1 MASVNIPIISEFDA
15 KGTQKAIKEF
25 QSLEGASAK
34 ASFAIKKA
42 ALPAAAAI
50 AGLGVA
56 LVGATK
62 AAMEDQ
68 AEQVQLAL
76 VLQNVTGATDE
87 QVKATEDMISKMSL
101 ASGVAD
107 SELRPA
113 LAVLTRG
120 TKDIAE
126 ANKALALAQDISASS
141 GASLS
146 QVSDALA
153 MAYGG
158 NMKALGAL
166 SPGIKA
172 MIKDGASL
180 DDVMNVLGGTF
191 GGASDAAAATAE
203 GGMKR
208 LGIALA
214 ETKESI
220 GAALIPIVEALM
232 PHLIAF
238 GAWAQD
244 NTKVFLI
251 VAGAIGGIAAT
262 ILILNTAMKV
272 YAAGQMIVN
281 GVVAIFNALLLANPI
296 TLIILA
302 IVAFIAILAALY
314 FKFET
319 VRKIVDTVF
328 QAMLAGGKAVFDG
341 LTTYFSAIFNIYKSL
356 FNGIA
361 KLWNNTVGKL
371 SFEIPSWVPA
381 IGGKGFSVPDIPYLA
396 DGGIVT
402 GPTLAMI
409 GERGPEAV
417 IPLSG
422 RGGGMGGNYTINING
437 GLGSSSDIGT
447 AVVNA
452 IRAFNRT
459 NGPANIQVA

>member
-1 MASVNIPIISEFDA
+1 MGVILPIISEFDA
-15 KGTQKAIKEF
+15 KGTQKAMKEF
-25 QSLEGASAK
+25 QKLEGASAK
-34 ASFAIKKA
+34 ASFAMKKA

-50 AGLGVA
+50 AGIGIA

-76 VLQNVTGATDE
+76 ALQNVTGATE
-87 QVKATEDMISKMSL
+87 AQVKASEDMISKMSL

-113 LAVLTRG
+113 LASLVRG
-120 TKDIAE
+120 TKDIEE
-126 ANKALALAQDISASS
+126 ANRALALAQDISAGS
-141 GASLS
+141 GKDLAT
-146 QVSDALA
+146 VSDALA
-153 MAYGG
+153 KAYGG
-158 NMKALGAL
+158 NMKGLAAL
-166 SPGIKA
+166 SPEIKA

-180 DDVMNVLGGTF
+180 EDVMNVLGGSF

-220 GAALIPIVEALM
+220 GAALLPAVEAIL
-232 PHLIAF
+232 PVLLKFA
-238 GAWAQD
+238 GWAQE
-244 NTKVFLI
+244 NTKTLLI
-251 VAGAIGGIAAT
+251 ITGAIAGVSAAVLLFNAAVGIAT
-262 ILILNTAMKV
+262 VVNTLFALSLTAAQLAMFGFV
-272 YAAGQMIVN
+272 TLGIALVIAALV
-281 GVVAIFNALLLANPI
+281 
-296 TLIILA
+296 
-302 IVAFIAILAALY
+302 ALY

-328 QAMLAGGKAVFDG
+328 DAMLAGGKAVFNG
-341 LTTYFSAIFNIYKSL
+341 LTTYFTAIFNIYKSL

-371 SFEIPSWVPA
+371 SFEIPSWVPG
-381 IGGKGFSVPDIPYLA
+381 IGGKGFSVPNIPYLA
-396 DGGIVT
+396 EGGIVT

-417 IPLSG
+417 IPLS
-422 RGGGMGGNYTINING
+422 RSGGGMGNYTINITG
-437 GLGSSSDIGT
+437 GLGSSAEIGT

-452 IRAFNRT
+452 IRAFNRQ
-459 NGPANIQVA
+459 NGPANIAVA

>member
-34 ASFAIKKA
+34 ASHVMKKA

-50 AGLGVA
+50 AGLGFA

-76 VLQNVTGATDE
+76 ALKNVTGATDA
-87 QVKATEDMISKMSL
+87 QVKASEDMISKMSL

-180 DDVMNVLGGTF
+180 EDVMNVLGESF
-191 GGASDAAAATAE
+191 GGASAAAAATAE

-208 LGIALA
+208 LGIAFA
-214 ETKESI
+214 ETKESL
-220 GAALIPIVEALM
+220 GAALLPALEAVL
-232 PHLIAF
+232 PVLIAF

-244 NTKVFLI
+244 NTKTILL
-251 VAGAIGGIAAT
+251 VAGAIASVSAAVLVFNAAVSIATLINTLFALSLTAAQIAMVGFITLGIAV
-262 ILILNTAMKV
+262 LI
-272 YAAGQMIVN
+272 AALV
-281 GVVAIFNALLLANPI
+281 
-296 TLIILA
+296 
-302 IVAFIAILAALY
+302 ALY

-319 VRKIVDTVF
+319 VRKVVDTVI
-328 QAMLAGGKAVFDG
+328 DG
-341 LTTYFSAIFNIYKSL
+341 IVIGTKFAFNALTTYFNFVLGVYKNIFNS
-356 FNGIA
+356 IA
-361 KLWNNTVGKL
+361 KLWNNTIGSL
-371 SFEIPSWVPA
+371 SFEFPDWVPGL
-381 IGGKGFSVPDIPYLA
+381 GGKGFSVPDIPYLA

-422 RGGGMGGNYTINING
+422 RNSGMGGNYTINING
-437 GLGSSSDIGT
+437 GLGSSAEIGT

-452 IRAFNRT
+452 IRAFNRQ
-459 NGPANIQVA
+459 NGPANIAVA

>member
-1 MASVNIPIISEFDA
+1 MGVILPIISEFDA

-25 QSLEGASAK
+25 QNLEGTSAK
-34 ASFAIKKA
+34 ASFAMKKA

-50 AGLGVA
+50 AGIGFA
-56 LVGATK
+56 LAGATK

-76 VLQNVTGATDE
+76 ALTNVTGATE
-87 QVKATEDMISKMSL
+87 AQVKASEDMISKMSL

-113 LAVLTRG
+113 LASLVRG
-120 TKDIAE
+120 TKDIEE
-126 ANKALALAQDISASS
+126 ANKALALAQDVAAGS
-141 GASLS
+141 GKDLAT
-146 QVSDALA
+146 VSDAIA
-153 MAYGG
+153 KAYGG
-158 NMKALGAL
+158 NMKGLQAL
-166 SPGIKA
+166 SPEIKA

-180 DDVMNVLGGTF
+180 EDVMNVLGGSF

-220 GAALIPIVEALM
+220 GAALLPVVEAIL
-232 PHLIAF
+232 PVLLKFA
-238 GAWAQD
+238 GWAQD
-244 NTKVFLI
+244 NTKTLLI
-251 VAGAIGGIAAT
+251 IAGAIAGVSAAVLLFNTAVGIAT
-262 ILILNTAMKV
+262 LVNTLFALSLTAAQLAMV
-272 YAAGQMIVN
+272 G
-281 GVVAIFNALLLANPI
+281 FI
-296 TLIILA
+296 TLG
-302 IVAFIAILAALY
+302 IAVLIAALVALY
-314 FKFET
+314 FKFDI

-328 QAMLAGGKAVFDG
+328 DAMLAGGKAVFNG
-341 LTTYFSAIFNIYKSL
+341 LTTYFTGVFNIYKDL

-361 KLWNNTVGKL
+361 KLWNSTVGKL
-371 SFEIPSWVPA
+371 SFNIPSWVPG
-381 IGGKGFSVPDIPYLA
+381 IGGKGFSVPNIPYLA
-396 DGGIVT
+396 EGGIVT

-422 RGGGMGGNYTINING
+422 RNSGMGGNYTINING
-437 GLGSSSDIGT
+437 GLGSSAEIGT

-452 IRAFNRT
+452 IRAFNRQ
-459 NGPANIQVA
+459 NGPANIAVA

>member
-25 QSLEGASAK
+25 QSLEGASKK

-42 ALPAAAAI
+42 AVPAAAAI
-50 AGLGVA
+50 AGLGFA

-76 VLQNVTGATDE
+76 ALENVTGATDE
-87 QVKATEDMISKMSL
+87 QIKATEDMISKMSL

-113 LAVLTRG
+113 FASLVRG
-120 TKDIAE
+120 TKDIAT
-126 ANKALALAQDISASS
+126 ATDALALAQDISAGS
-141 GASLS
+141 GKDLAT
-146 QVSDALA
+146 VSDALA
-153 MAYGG
+153 KAYGG
-158 NMKALGAL
+158 NMKGLQAL
-166 SPGIKA
+166 SPEIKA
-172 MIKDGASL
+172 MIKDGATL
-180 DDVMNVLGGTF
+180 EDVINVLGGSF
-191 GGASDAAAATAE
+191 GGASAAAANTAE

-220 GAALIPIVEALM
+220 GAALIPVVEALL
-232 PHLIAF
+232 PYLIAF
-238 GAWAQD
+238 GDWAQN
-244 NTKVFLI
+244 NTQVFLI
-251 VAGAIGGIAAT
+251 IAGAIGGIAAV
-262 ILILNTAMKV
+262 ILTLNAAMKV
-272 YAAGQMIVN
+272 YAAAQMIVN
-281 GVVAIFNALLLANPI
+281 GVVTVFNALLLANPI
-296 TLIILA
+296 TLIALA
-302 IVAFIAILAALY
+302 IVAFIAVLAALY
-314 FKFET
+314 VKFDS
-319 VRKIVDTVF
+319 VRKVVDTVF
-328 QAMLAGGKAVFDG
+328 KGMLTGGKAVFDG
-341 LTTYFSAIFNIYKSL
+341 LTKYFTAIFNIYKSL

-361 KLWNNTVGKL
+361 KLWNGTVGKL
-371 SFEIPSWVPA
+371 EFEIPSWIPV
-381 IGGKGFSVPDIPYLA
+381 IGGKGFSVPEIPMLA

-422 RGGGMGGNYTINING
+422 RGGGGMGNYTINING
-437 GLGSSSDIGT
+437 GLGSSAEIGT

-452 IRAFNRT
+452 IRAFNRQ
-459 NGPANIQVA
+459 NGPANIAVA

>member
-1 MASVNIPIISEFDA
+1 MGVILPIISEFDA

-25 QSLEGASAK
+25 QKLEGASAK
-34 ASFAIKKA
+34 AQFAIKKA
-42 ALPAAAAI
+42 AVPAAAAL

-76 VLQNVTGATDE
+76 ALSNVTGATDA
-87 QVKATEDMISKMSL
+87 QIKAEEDMITKMSL

-113 LAVLTRG
+113 LAALTRG
-120 TKDIAE
+120 TKDIEE
-126 ANKALALAQDISASS
+126 ANKALALAQDISAGS
-141 GASLS
+141 GKDLAT
-146 QVSDALA
+146 VSDALA
-153 MAYGG
+153 KAYGG
-158 NMKALGAL
+158 NMKGLAAL
-166 SPGIKA
+166 SPEIKA

-180 DDVMNVLGGTF
+180 EEVMNVLGGSF
-191 GGASDAAAATAE
+191 GGASAAAAATAE

-208 LGIALA
+208 LNIALA

-220 GAALIPIVEALM
+220 GAALIPAVEALL
-232 PHLIAF
+232 PYLIAF
-238 GAWAQD
+238 GAWAQE

-251 VAGAIGGIAAT
+251 VAGTIASLSIAILA
-262 ILILNTAMKV
+262 LNFGLKV
-272 YAAGQMIVN
+272 YAAYQIVAN
-281 GVVAIFNALLLANPI
+281 GALAAFSALLFANPI
-296 TLIILA
+296 TLVIVA

-319 VRKIVDTVF
+319 VRKIVNTVF
-328 QAMLAGGKAVFDG
+328 DAMLAGGKAVFDG
-341 LTTYFSAIFNIYKSL
+341 LTTYFTAIFNIYKSL

-381 IGGKGFSVPDIPYLA
+381 IGGKGFSVPNIPYLA

-422 RGGGMGGNYTINING
+422 RGGGMGNYTINITG
-437 GLGSSSDIGT
+437 GLGSSAEIGT

-452 IRAFNRT
+452 IRAFNRQ
-459 NGPANIQVA
+459 NGPANIAVA

>member
-1 MASVNIPIISEFDA
+1 
-15 KGTQKAIKEF
+15 
-25 QSLEGASAK
+25 
-34 ASFAIKKA
+34 
-42 ALPAAAAI
+42 
-50 AGLGVA
+50 
-56 LVGATK
+56 
-62 AAMEDQ
+62 
-68 AEQVQLAL
+68 
-76 VLQNVTGATDE
+76 
-87 QVKATEDMISKMSL
+87 MISKMSL

-220 GAALIPIVEALM
+220 GAALIPVVEALL
-232 PHLIAF
+232 PPLLAF
-238 GAWAQD
+238 GAWAQE

-251 VAGAIGGIAAT
+251 VAGAIGGIAVT
-262 ILILNTAMKV
+262 ILALNAAMKV
-272 YAAGQMIVN
+272 YAAAQMIVN
-281 GVVAIFNALLLANPI
+281 GVVAIFNALLLANPV
-296 TLIILA
+296 TLVILA

-314 FKFET
+314 FKFEV
-319 VRKIVDTVF
+319 VRKVVDTVF
-328 QAMLAGGKAVFDG
+328 QVMLAGGKAVFDG
-341 LTTYFSAIFNIYKSL
+341 LSTYFTGLYNIFKTL

-371 SFEIPSWVPA
+371 AFKIPSWVPGL
-381 IGGKGFSVPDIPYLA
+381 GGFGFEVPNIPYLA
-396 DGGIVT
+396 EGGIVT

-422 RGGGMGGNYTINING
+422 RNSGMGGNYTINITG
-437 GLGSSSDIGT
+437 GLSSSADIGK

-452 IRAFNRT
+452 IRQFNLT

>member
-25 QSLEGASAK
+25 QSLEGASKK

-42 ALPAAAAI
+42 AVPAAAAI
-50 AGLGVA
+50 AGLGFA

-76 VLQNVTGATDE
+76 ALENVTGATDD
-87 QVKATEDMISKMSL
+87 QIKATEDMISKMSL

-113 LAVLTRG
+113 FASLVRG
-120 TKDIAE
+120 TKDIAT
-126 ANKALALAQDISASS
+126 ATDALALAQDISAGS
-141 GASLS
+141 GKDLAT
-146 QVSDALA
+146 VSDALA
-153 MAYGG
+153 KAYGG
-158 NMKALGAL
+158 NMKGLQAL
-166 SPGIKA
+166 SPEIKA

-180 DDVMNVLGGTF
+180 EDVINVLGGSF
-191 GGASDAAAATAE
+191 GGASAAAAATAE

-220 GAALIPIVEALM
+220 GAALIPVVEALL
-232 PHLIAF
+232 PYLTAF
-238 GAWAQD
+238 GAWAQE

-251 VAGAIGGIAAT
+251 IAGAIGGIAAT
-262 ILILNTAMKV
+262 ILTLNAAMKV
-272 YAAGQMIVN
+272 YAAAQMIVN
-281 GVVAIFNALLLANPI
+281 GVVAVFNALLIANPV
-296 TLIILA
+296 TLIVLA
-302 IVAFIAILAALY
+302 IVAFIAILTALY
-314 FKFET
+314 FKFDS

-328 QAMLAGGKAVFDG
+328 QGMLKGGKAVFDG
-341 LTTYFSAIFNIYKSL
+341 LSTYFTAIFNIYKTL

-361 KLWNNTVGKL
+361 KLWNGTVGKL
-371 SFEIPSWVPA
+371 AFNIPSWVPV
-381 IGGKGFSVPDIPYLA
+381 IGGKGFEVPEIPMLG

-402 GPTLAMI
+402 GPTLALI

-417 IPLSG
+417 VPLSG
-422 RGGGMGGNYTINING
+422 RGGGMGNYTINING
-437 GLGSSSDIGT
+437 GLGSSAEIGT

-452 IRAFNRT
+452 IRAFNRQ
-459 NGPANIQVA
+459 NGPANIAVA

>member
-25 QSLEGASAK
+25 QSLEGASKK

-42 ALPAAAAI
+42 AVPAAAAI
-50 AGLGVA
+50 AGLGFA

-76 VLQNVTGATDE
+76 ALENVTGATDE
-87 QVKATEDMISKMSL
+87 QIKATEDMISKMSL

-113 LAVLTRG
+113 FASLVRG
-120 TKDIAE
+120 TKDIAT
-126 ANKALALAQDISASS
+126 ATDALALAQDISAGS
-141 GASLS
+141 GKDLAT
-146 QVSDALA
+146 VSDALA
-153 MAYGG
+153 KAYGG
-158 NMKALGAL
+158 NMKGLQAL
-166 SPGIKA
+166 SPEIKA
-172 MIKDGASL
+172 MIKDGATL
-180 DDVMNVLGGTF
+180 EDVINVLGGSF
-191 GGASDAAAATAE
+191 GGASAAAANTAE

-220 GAALIPIVEALM
+220 GAALIPVVEALL
-232 PHLIAF
+232 PYLIAF
-238 GAWAQD
+238 GDWAQN
-244 NTKVFLI
+244 NTQVFLI
-251 VAGAIGGIAAT
+251 IAGAIGGIAAV
-262 ILILNTAMKV
+262 ILTLNAAMKV
-272 YAAGQMIVN
+272 YAAAQMIVN
-281 GVVAIFNALLLANPI
+281 GVVTVFNALLLANPI
-296 TLIILA
+296 TLIALA
-302 IVAFIAILAALY
+302 IVAFIAVLAALY
-314 FKFET
+314 IKFDS

-328 QAMLAGGKAVFDG
+328 KGMLKGGKAVFDG
-341 LTTYFSAIFNIYKSL
+341 LTTYFTAIFNIYKSL

-361 KLWNNTVGKL
+361 KLWNGTVGKL
-371 SFEIPSWVPA
+371 AFNIPSWVPV
-381 IGGKGFSVPDIPYLA
+381 IGGKGFEVPEIPMLA

-422 RGGGMGGNYTINING
+422 RGGGMGNYTINING
-437 GLGSSSDIGT
+437 GLGSSAEIGT

-452 IRAFNRT
+452 IRAFNRQ
-459 NGPANIQVA
+459 NGPANIAVA

>member
-1 MASVNIPIISEFDA
+1 MAVILPIISEFDA
-15 KGTQKAIKEF
+15 KGTSKAIKEF

-34 ASFAIKKA
+34 ASFVMKKA

-50 AGLGVA
+50 AGIGFA
-56 LVGATK
+56 LAGATK

-76 VLQNVTGATDE
+76 ALQNVTGATDA
-87 QVKATEDMISKMSL
+87 QVKASEEMISKMSL

-113 LAVLTRG
+113 LASLVRG
-120 TKDIAE
+120 TKDIEE
-126 ANKALALAQDISASS
+126 ANRALALAQDISAGS
-141 GASLS
+141 GKDLAT
-146 QVSDALA
+146 VSDALA
-153 MAYGG
+153 KAYGG
-158 NMKALGAL
+158 NMKGLQAL
-166 SPGIKA
+166 SPEIKA

-180 DDVMNVLGGTF
+180 EDVMNVLGGSF
-191 GGASDAAAATAE
+191 GGASEAAANTAQ

-238 GAWAQD
+238 GAWAQE

-281 GVVAIFNALLLANPI
+281 GVVAIFNALLALNPI
-296 TLIILA
+296 GLVILA

-314 FKFET
+314 FKFES
-319 VRKIVDTVF
+319 VRKVVDTVF
-328 QAMLAGGKAVFDG
+328 QVMLAGGKAVFDG
-341 LTTYFSAIFNIYKSL
+341 LTTYFTGVFNIFKML

-361 KLWNNTVGKL
+361 KMWNNTVGKL
-371 SFEIPSWVPA
+371 SFEFPSWV
-381 IGGKGFSVPDIPYLA
+381 IGLGGKGFSVPNIPYLA
-396 DGGIVT
+396 EGGIVT

-409 GERGPEAV
+409 GENGPEAV
-417 IPLSG
+417 IPLTG
-422 RGGGMGGNYTINING
+422 RNSGMGGNYTINITG
-437 GLGSSSDIGT
+437 GLSSSADIGK

-452 IRAFNRT
+452 IRQFNLT

>member
-1 MASVNIPIISEFDA
+1 MGVILPIISEFDA

-25 QSLEGASAK
+25 QNLEGTSAK
-34 ASFAIKKA
+34 ASFAMKKA

-50 AGLGVA
+50 AGIGIA

-76 VLQNVTGATDE
+76 ALTNVTGATDA
-87 QVKATEDMISKMSL
+87 QIKAEEDMISKMSL

-113 LAVLTRG
+113 LAALTRG
-120 TKDIAE
+120 TKDIEE
-126 ANKALALAQDISASS
+126 ANKALALAQDISAGS
-141 GASLS
+141 GKDLAT
-146 QVSDALA
+146 VSDALA
-153 MAYGG
+153 KAYGG
-158 NMKALGAL
+158 NMKGLAAL
-166 SPGIKA
+166 SPEIKA
-172 MIKDGASL
+172 VIKDGASL
-180 DDVMNVLGGTF
+180 EDVMNVLGGSF

-220 GAALIPIVEALM
+220 GAALLPVVEAIL
-232 PHLIAF
+232 PVLLKFA
-238 GAWAQD
+238 GWAQD
-244 NTKVFLI
+244 NTKTLLI
-251 VAGAIGGIAAT
+251 IAGAIAGVSAAVLLFNTAVGIAT
-262 ILILNTAMKV
+262 LVNTLFALSLTAAQLAMV
-272 YAAGQMIVN
+272 G
-281 GVVAIFNALLLANPI
+281 FI
-296 TLIILA
+296 TLG
-302 IVAFIAILAALY
+302 IAVLIAALVALY
-314 FKFET
+314 FKFDI

-328 QAMLAGGKAVFDG
+328 DAMLAGGKAVFNG
-341 LTTYFSAIFNIYKSL
+341 LTTYFTGVFNIYKDL

-361 KLWNNTVGKL
+361 KLWNSTVGKL
-371 SFEIPSWVPA
+371 SFNIPSWVPG
-381 IGGKGFSVPDIPYLA
+381 IGGKGFSVPNIPYLA
-396 DGGIVT
+396 EGGIVT

-422 RGGGMGGNYTINING
+422 RGGGMGGNYTINITG
-437 GLGSSSDIGT
+437 GLGSSAEIGT

-452 IRAFNRT
+452 IRAFNRQ
-459 NGPANIQVA
+459 NGPANIAVA

>member
-25 QSLEGASAK
+25 QSLEGASKK

-42 ALPAAAAI
+42 AVPAAAAI
-50 AGLGVA
+50 AGLGFA

-76 VLQNVTGATDE
+76 TLENVTGATDD
-87 QVKATEDMISKMSL
+87 QIKATEDMISKMSL

-113 LAVLTRG
+113 LASLVRG
-120 TKDIAE
+120 TKDIEE
-126 ANKALALAQDISASS
+126 ANKALALAQDISAGS
-141 GASLS
+141 GKDLAT
-146 QVSDALA
+146 VSDALA
-153 MAYGG
+153 KAYGG
-158 NMKALGAL
+158 NMKGLAAL
-166 SPGIKA
+166 SPEIKM

-180 DDVMNVLGGTF
+180 EEVMNVLGGTF
-191 GGASDAAAATAE
+191 GGASAAAAETAE

-220 GAALIPIVEALM
+220 GAALIPVVEALL
-232 PHLIAF
+232 PPLLAF
-238 GAWAQD
+238 GAWAQE
-244 NTKVFLI
+244 NTQVFLI
-251 VAGAIGGIAAT
+251 VAGAIGGIALT
-262 ILILNTAMKV
+262 ILALNAAMKV
-272 YAAGQMIVN
+272 YAAAQMIVN
-281 GVVAIFNALLLANPI
+281 GVVAVFNALLLANPV
-296 TLIILA
+296 TLIVLA
-302 IVAFIAILAALY
+302 IVAFIAILTALY
-314 FKFET
+314 FKFDT

-328 QAMLAGGKAVFDG
+328 KGMLAGGKAVFDG
-341 LTTYFSAIFNIYKSL
+341 LTTYFSGVFAIFKTL
-356 FNGIA
+356 FNAIA
-361 KLWNNTVGKL
+361 KLWNNTIGKL
-371 SFEIPSWVPA
+371 SFSVPDWVPGL
-381 IGGKGFSVPDIPYLA
+381 GGKGFDVPNIPMLA

-409 GERGPEAV
+409 GESGPEAV

-422 RGGGMGGNYTINING
+422 RGGGMGNYTINITG
-437 GLGSSSDIGT
+437 GLGSSAEIGT

-452 IRAFNRT
+452 IRAFNRQ
-459 NGPANIQVA
+459 NGPANIAVA

>member
-1 MASVNIPIISEFDA
+1 MAVILPIISEFDA
-15 KGTQKAIKEF
+15 KGTSRAVKEF
-25 QSLEGASAK
+25 QKLEGASAK
-34 ASFAIKKA
+34 ASFAMKKA

-50 AGLGVA
+50 AGIGFA

-76 VLQNVTGATDE
+76 ALENVTGATDA
-87 QVKATEDMISKMSL
+87 QIKASEDMISKMSL

-113 LAVLTRG
+113 LASLVRG
-120 TKDIAE
+120 TKDIEE
-126 ANKALALAQDISASS
+126 ANRALALAQDVAAGS
-141 GASLS
+141 GKDLAT
-146 QVSDALA
+146 VSDAIA
-153 MAYGG
+153 KAYGG

-166 SPGIKA
+166 SPEIKM

-180 DDVMNVLGGTF
+180 EDVMNVLGGSF
-191 GGASDAAAATAE
+191 GGASAAAAATAE

-220 GAALIPIVEALM
+220 GAALLPAVEAIL
-232 PHLIAF
+232 PVLLKFA
-238 GAWAQD
+238 GWAQN
-244 NTKVFLI
+244 NTKTLLI
-251 VAGAIGGIAAT
+251 IAGAIAGVSAAV
-262 ILILNTAMKV
+262 L
-272 YAAGQMIVN
+272 
-281 GVVAIFNALLLANPI
+281 IFNAAVGIATVVNTLFALSLTAAQLAMVGFI
-296 TLIILA
+296 TLG
-302 IVAFIAILAALY
+302 IALVIAALVALY
-314 FKFET
+314 FKFDI

-328 QAMLAGGKAVFDG
+328 DAMLIGGKAVFQG
-341 LTTYFSAIFNIYKSL
+341 LTTYFTGVYNIFKTL

-361 KLWNNTVGKL
+361 TLWNNTVGKL
-371 SFEIPSWVPA
+371 SFKIPSWVPGL
-381 IGGKGFSVPDIPYLA
+381 GGFGFSVPEIPYLA

-422 RGGGMGGNYTINING
+422 RGGGMGNYTINITG
-437 GLGSSSDIGT
+437 GLGSSAEIGT

-452 IRAFNRT
+452 IRAFNRQ

>member
-1 MASVNIPIISEFDA
+1 MGVILPIISEFDA

-25 QSLEGASAK
+25 QKLEGASAK
-34 ASFAIKKA
+34 AQFAIKKA
-42 ALPAAAAI
+42 ALPAAAAV
-50 AGLGVA
+50 AGLGLA

-76 VLQNVTGATDE
+76 ALQNVTGATDA
-87 QVKATEDMISKMSL
+87 QVKASEEMISKMSL

-113 LAVLTRG
+113 LASLVRG
-120 TKDIAE
+120 TKDIEE
-126 ANKALALAQDISASS
+126 ANRALALAQDISAGS
-141 GASLS
+141 GKDLAT
-146 QVSDALA
+146 VSDALA
-153 MAYGG
+153 KAYGG
-158 NMKALGAL
+158 NMKGLQAL
-166 SPGIKA
+166 SPEIKA

-180 DDVMNVLGGTF
+180 EDVMNVLGGSF
-191 GGASDAAAATAE
+191 GGASEAAANTAQ

-238 GAWAQD
+238 GAWAQE

-281 GVVAIFNALLLANPI
+281 GVVAIFNALLALNPI
-296 TLIILA
+296 GLVILA

-314 FKFET
+314 FKFES
-319 VRKIVDTVF
+319 VRKVVDTVF
-328 QAMLAGGKAVFDG
+328 QVMLAGGKAVFDG
-341 LTTYFSAIFNIYKSL
+341 LTTYFTGVFNIFKML

-361 KLWNNTVGKL
+361 KMWNNTVGKL
-371 SFEIPSWVPA
+371 SFEFPSWV
-381 IGGKGFSVPDIPYLA
+381 IGLGGKGFSVPNIPYLA
-396 DGGIVT
+396 EGGIVT

-409 GERGPEAV
+409 GENGPEAV
-417 IPLSG
+417 IPLTG
-422 RGGGMGGNYTINING
+422 RNSGMGGNYTINITG
-437 GLGSSSDIGT
+437 GLSSSADIGK

-452 IRAFNRT
+452 IRQFNLT

>member
-1 MASVNIPIISEFDA
+1 MAVILPIISEFNA

-34 ASFAIKKA
+34 AQFAIKKA
-42 ALPAAAAI
+42 AVPAAAAL
-50 AGLGVA
+50 AGIGLA

-62 AAMEDQ
+62 AAMDDQ

-76 VLQNVTGATDE
+76 ALTNVTDASE
-87 QVKATEDMISKMSL
+87 AQIKAEEDMISKMSL

-113 LAVLTRG
+113 LAALTRG
-120 TKDIAE
+120 THDIEE
-126 ANKALALAQDISASS
+126 ANKALALAQDISAGS
-141 GASLS
+141 GKDLAT
-146 QVSDALA
+146 VSDALA
-153 MAYGG
+153 KAYGG
-158 NMKALGAL
+158 NFKALGAL
-166 SPGIKA
+166 SPEIKS

-180 DDVMNVLGGTF
+180 DDIMNVLGGSF
-191 GGASDAAAATAE
+191 GGASDAAAATAA

-208 LGIALA
+208 LGIALS

-238 GAWAQD
+238 GAWAQEH
-244 NTKVFLI
+244 TKVFLI

-272 YAAGQMIVN
+272 YAAAQMIVN
-281 GVVAIFNALLLANPI
+281 GVVAIFNALLVANPI
-296 TLIILA
+296 TLVILA

-314 FKFET
+314 FKFDV
-319 VRKIVDTVF
+319 VRNIVDTVF
-328 QAMLAGGKAVFDG
+328 DAMLAGGKAVFNG
-341 LTTYFSAIFNIYKSL
+341 LTTYFTGVYNIYKSL

-361 KLWNNTVGKL
+361 TLWNNTVGKL
-371 SFEIPSWVPA
+371 SFTIPSWIPGL
-381 IGGKGFSVPDIPYLA
+381 GGKGFSVPNIPYLA

-402 GPTLAMI
+402 APTLAMV
-409 GERGPEAV
+409 GERGPEAI

-422 RGGGMGGNYTINING
+422 KSG
-437 GLGSSSDIGT
+437 GLGSVTINVQGGISTSAEIGQSVYS
-447 AVVNA
+447 ALKQY
-452 IRAFNRT
+452 RQLY
-459 NGPANIQVA
+459 GPLAGLV

>member
-25 QSLEGASAK
+25 QSLEGASKK
-34 ASFAIKKA
+34 AQFAIKKA
-42 ALPAAAAI
+42 AVPAAAAI
-50 AGLGVA
+50 AGLGFA

-76 VLQNVTGATDE
+76 ALSNVTGATDA
-87 QVKATEDMISKMSL
+87 QIKAEEDMITKMSL

-113 LAVLTRG
+113 LAALTRG
-120 TKDIAE
+120 TKDIEE
-126 ANKALALAQDISASS
+126 ANKALALAQDISAGS
-141 GASLS
+141 GKDLAT
-146 QVSDALA
+146 VSDALA
-153 MAYGG
+153 KAYGG
-158 NMKALGAL
+158 NMKGLAAL
-166 SPGIKA
+166 SPEIKA

-180 DDVMNVLGGTF
+180 EEVMNVLGGSF
-191 GGASDAAAATAE
+191 GGASEAAANTAE

-220 GAALIPIVEALM
+220 GAALIPVVEALL

-238 GAWAQD
+238 GAWAQQH
-244 NTKVFLI
+244 TKVFLI
-251 VAGAIGGIAAT
+251 VAGAIGGIAVT
-262 ILILNTAMKV
+262 ILTLNAAMKV
-272 YAAGQMIVN
+272 YAAAQMIVN
-281 GVVAIFNALLLANPI
+281 GVVAIFNALLLANPV
-296 TLIILA
+296 TLVILA

-328 QAMLAGGKAVFDG
+328 DAMLAGGKAVFNG
-341 LTTYFSAIFNIYKSL
+341 LTTYFTGVFNIYKAL

-361 KLWNNTVGKL
+361 KLWNNTIGKL
-371 SFEIPSWVPA
+371 AFEFPSWVPGL
-381 IGGKGFSVPDIPYLA
+381 GGKGFDVPDIPYLA
-396 DGGIVT
+396 EGGIVT

-422 RGGGMGGNYTINING
+422 RGGGMGNYTINITG
-437 GLGSSSDIGT
+437 GLGSSAEIGT

-452 IRAFNRT
+452 IRAFNRQ
-459 NGPANIQVA
+459 NGPANIAVA

>member
-42 ALPAAAAI
+42 ALPAAAAV
-50 AGLGVA
+50 AGLGLA

-76 VLQNVTGATDE
+76 ALKNVTGATDA
-87 QVKATEDMISKMSL
+87 QVKASEDMISKMSL

-113 LAVLTRG
+113 LAILTRG

-126 ANKALALAQDISASS
+126 ANKALALAQDISAGS
-141 GASLS
+141 GKDLAT
-146 QVSDALA
+146 VSDALA
-153 MAYGG
+153 KAYGG
-158 NMKALGAL
+158 NMKGLAAL
-166 SPGIKA
+166 SPEIKA

-180 DDVMNVLGGTF
+180 EEVMAVLGGSF
-191 GGASDAAAATAE
+191 GGASAAAAETAE

-220 GAALIPIVEALM
+220 GAALIPVVEALL
-232 PHLIAF
+232 PPLLAF
-238 GAWAQD
+238 GAWAQE
-244 NTKVFLI
+244 NTQVFLI
-251 VAGAIGGIAAT
+251 VAGAIGGIALT
-262 ILILNTAMKV
+262 ILALNAAMKV
-272 YAAGQMIVN
+272 YAAGQLIVN
-281 GVVAIFNALLLANPI
+281 GLIAIWNALLIANPL
-296 TLIILA
+296 TLVILA
-302 IVAFIAILAALY
+302 VVAFIAILTALY

-328 QAMLAGGKAVFDG
+328 KAMLAGGKAVFDG
-341 LTTYFSAIFNIYKSL
+341 LTTYFDGVFSIFKTL
-356 FNGIA
+356 FNAIA
-361 KLWNNTVGKL
+361 KLWNNTIGKL
-371 SFEIPSWVPA
+371 SFSVPDWVPGL
-381 IGGKGFSVPDIPYLA
+381 GGKGFDVPNIPMLA

-422 RGGGMGGNYTINING
+422 RGGGMGNYTINING
-437 GLGSSSDIGT
+437 GLGSSAEIGT

-452 IRAFNRT
+452 IRAFNRQ
-459 NGPANIQVA
+459 NGPANIAVA

>member
-1 MASVNIPIISEFDA
+1 MGVILPIVSEFDA
-15 KGTQKAIKEF
+15 KGTQRAVKEF
-25 QSLEGASAK
+25 QKLEGASAK
-34 ASFAIKKA
+34 ASFAMKKA

-50 AGLGVA
+50 AGIGFA

-62 AAMEDQ
+62 AAMEDE

-76 VLQNVTGATDE
+76 ALQNVTGATNA
-87 QVKATEDMISKMSL
+87 QVKSTEDMISKMSM

-113 LAVLTRG
+113 FAALVRG
-120 TKDIAE
+120 TKDITT
-126 ANKALALAQDISASS
+126 ANQALALAQDISAGS
-141 GASLS
+141 GKDLAT
-146 QVSDALA
+146 VSDALA
-153 MAYGG
+153 KAYGG
-158 NMKALGAL
+158 NMKGLQAL
-166 SPGIKA
+166 SPEIKA

-180 DDVMNVLGGTF
+180 EDVMNVLGGSF

-220 GAALIPIVEALM
+220 GAALLPVVEAIL
-232 PHLIAF
+232 PVLLKFA
-238 GAWAQD
+238 GWAQN
-244 NTKVFLI
+244 NTKTLLI
-251 VAGAIGGIAAT
+251 IAAA
-262 ILILNTAMKV
+262 IAGV
-272 YAAGQMIVN
+272 SAAVL
-281 GVVAIFNALLLANPI
+281 IFNAAVGIATVINTLFALSLTAAQLAMVGFI
-296 TLIILA
+296 TLG
-302 IVAFIAILAALY
+302 IALVIAALVALY
-314 FKFET
+314 FKFDI

-328 QAMLAGGKAVFDG
+328 DAMLAGGKAVFNG
-341 LTTYFSAIFNIYKSL
+341 LTTYFTAIFNIYKSL

-371 SFEIPSWVPA
+371 SFEIPSWVPV

-422 RGGGMGGNYTINING
+422 RNSGMGNYTINITG
-437 GLGSSSDIGT
+437 GLGSSAEIGT

-452 IRAFNRT
+452 IRAFNRQ
-459 NGPANIQVA
+459 NGPANIAVV

>member
-34 ASFAIKKA
+34 AQFAIKKA
-42 ALPAAAAI
+42 ALPAAAAV
-50 AGLGVA
+50 AGLGLA

-76 VLQNVTGATDE
+76 ALQNVTGATDA
-87 QVKATEDMISKMSL
+87 QVKASEDMISKMSL

-113 LAVLTRG
+113 LASLVRG
-120 TKDIAE
+120 TKDIEE
-126 ANKALALAQDISASS
+126 ANRALALAQDISAGS
-141 GASLS
+141 GKDLAT
-146 QVSDALA
+146 VSDALA
-153 MAYGG
+153 KAYGG
-158 NMKALGAL
+158 NMKGLAAL
-166 SPGIKA
+166 SPEIKA

-180 DDVMNVLGGTF
+180 EDVMNVLGGSF
-191 GGASDAAAATAE
+191 GGASEAAANTAE

-251 VAGAIGGIAAT
+251 VAAAIGGIAAT

-281 GVVAIFNALLLANPI
+281 GVVAIFNALLALNPI
-296 TLIILA
+296 GLVILA

-314 FKFET
+314 FKFEV

-328 QAMLAGGKAVFDG
+328 DAMLAGGKAVFNG
-341 LTTYFSAIFNIYKSL
+341 LTTYFTGVFNIFKVL

-361 KLWNNTVGKL
+361 KMWNNTVGKL
-371 SFEIPSWVPA
+371 SFEFPSWVPGL
-381 IGGKGFSVPDIPYLA
+381 GGKGFDVPDIPYLA
-396 DGGIVT
+396 EGGIVT

-422 RGGGMGGNYTINING
+422 RNSGMGGNYTINING